1 MNISYKVKE
10 RECERLIIILVINDN
25 GDITEKEIDLSGNF
39 GGTALWGVTATI
51 EALNSLVKPDHTKNT
66 VG

>member
-10 RECERLIIILVINDN
+10 RKCERLIITLIINEDGN
-25 GDITEKEIDLSGNF
+25 ITEKEIDLSGNSCSS
-39 GGTALWGVTATI
+39 ALWGVRTTI